1 MVAEPQ
7 GGPTVD
13 SSVDQHAIRQSTDTS
28 HLYKN
33 TFVWNPRQQP
43 ERVEAFQ
50 AQNKMNFY
58 YNIIHILKR
67 LKIPGNAA
75 KIYIYLL
82 KNGQQ
87 NG

>member
-43 ERVEAFQ
+43 EYRGFSSSDCGVVVIADLLVTYSLLLVSDGNQ
-50 AQNKMNFY
+50 
-58 YNIIHILKR
+58 ISW
-67 LKIPGNAA
+67 KI
-75 KIYIYLL
+75 
-82 KNGQQ
+82 
-87 NG
+87 